1 MKKITIKLSVL
12 LFLLATNISIAQ
24 EEQKEKVEHLDEIV
38 LSDTKFEL
46 KKKYSGKIIYKIT
59 QKDIQQNTGKTVID
73 LLDNI
78 AGIEINGNNNTAGS
92 NIGLY
97 IRGGRNRQVAVLID
111 GVLVSDPTGISSGY
125 NLNLLNLSE
134 IESIEVLKGSSS
146 TLYGSGAATG
156 VINIKLKKAS
166 KKPISFNYMAS
177 VGTNNSQ
184 QNQNR
189 NLEELS
195 QNISVRGTLNK
206 FTYLTSFS
214 LFKTDGMSSAND
226 KDAMEP
232 FETDAFLSKD
242 GLLKLGLKASEK
254 ISFEFFGNY
263 NQYNYDYDA
272 GAYIDSDVNNAYE
285 EQLRYGLKS
294 NFNYNKGYLVA
305 TVSVSDL
312 ERGFDS
318 YNSWSDTVDSYFYE
332 GKSLFAELVN
342 KYDFSKQVHLIT
354 GINYQNFKNNTKTP
368 FGNIDS
374 NLANYNTIDPFAS
387 IVFTSD
393 FGLNINTGARL
404 NNHSEYGNHLV
415 YHINP
420 SYNITYTDV
429 NKFKILG
436 SYSTAFIAPSTY
448 QLFSQYGNLDLNPE
462 ENKTIEFGFD
472 ISHKKWL
479 QASSVFF
486 YREEEN
492 TIVFVTDPITYAGSY
507 QNASENQNAKGIETT
522 IRINPLN
529 KMGLNFSYTYTN
541 KSADLDYIP
550 KHKLTASFEASPF
563 KNTFVSV
570 NFKNVGERTYFDQW
584 GSFGV
589 AGEDVIIDSYSL
601 IDLNVNYKW
610 EYLTI
615 FTSLSNIFN
624 EDFEDTLGYSTK
636 GRNFRLGLK
645 FNF

>member
-125 NLNLLNLSE
+125 NLNLLDLSE

-166 KKPISFNYMAS
+166 IKPISFNYMAS
-177 VGTNNSQ
+177 IGTNNTQ
-184 QNQNR
+184 QNQNT
-189 NLEELS
+189 NFEELS
-195 QNISVRGTLNK
+195 QNIGVRGTLNK

-420 SYNITYTDV
+420 SYNFIYTDV

-570 NFKNVGERTYFDQW
+570 NFKNIGERTYFDQW

-624 EDFEDTLGYSTK
+624 EDYEDTLGYSTK
-636 GRNFRLGLK
+636 GRNFKLGLK